1 MLYLDLAVV
10 VGELVGLVLASL
22 ENGWSQFVFYTQLS
36 NYFLLAATMAHLYF
50 LLKKE
55 PVPKA
60 VNRLKYIATCT
71 TTLTFVVVVA
81 VLLPMYKRPY
91 ITFLNGANLFQHTLC
106 PILGFVTLP
115 FMNPVEKR
123 DSRLAMIPTGIYMLV
138 MVPLNYFRVVEGPY
152 PFLKVHNKPWYMSIL
167 WFFAISLVA
176 FGIAVLLRKVCGKKG
191 DRK

>member
-60 VNRLKYIATCT
+60 VNRFKYIAT
-71 TTLTFVVVVA
+71 
-81 VLLPMYKRPY
+81 
-91 ITFLNGANLFQHTLC
+91 
-106 PILGFVTLP
+106 
-115 FMNPVEKR
+115 
-123 DSRLAMIPTGIYMLV
+123 
-138 MVPLNYFRVVEGPY
+138 
-152 PFLKVHNKPWYMSIL
+152 
-167 WFFAISLVA
+167 
-176 FGIAVLLRKVCGKKG
+176 
-191 DRK
+191 